1 MGSPDPPGFGTLSIA
16 KKFGSMQRLFQRLS
30 SGGHTRSH
38 PEHGSQAPDRRWYLV
53 LGSGRVGRRWIH
65 APREVNLAGGF
76 FLLVTPDLF
85 RGRPTQNP
93 SQKRFPS
100 QKCHSLQI
108 RSRPRLSSRP
118 LCRDRLTRYPI
129 ADTFP
134 LAETLLITDTVPIAD
149 TISLAFLTPETYN
162 LFFTSY

>member
-1 MGSPDPPGFGTLSIA
+1 
-16 KKFGSMQRLFQRLS
+16 MQRLFQRLS

-76 FLLVTPDLF
+76 FCLSPRIYSGAGLHGTPRRNVFPRAVAPHPL
-85 RGRPTQNP
+85 RGRPARSPLQI
-93 SQKRFPS
+93 RFPS

-149 TISLAFLTPETYN
+149 TISLAFLIPTT
-162 LFFTSY
+162 